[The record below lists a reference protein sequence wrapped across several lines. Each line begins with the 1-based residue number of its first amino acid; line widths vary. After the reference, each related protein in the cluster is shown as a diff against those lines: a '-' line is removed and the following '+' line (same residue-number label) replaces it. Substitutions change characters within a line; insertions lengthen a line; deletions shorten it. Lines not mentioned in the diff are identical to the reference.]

1 MTSPV
6 REKLSAARRRP
17 ALGVRGGRPRSR
29 WAWTSSR
36 TGAWAIRLVTLVAI
50 LVSWELYAGSV
61 SRALL
66 AGPIEIS
73 GSAYRLTIEQG
84 VILDAAL
91 TTFGA
96 LTLGLVVSV
105 VLGILIGLVMGR
117 VRWVERVLDPY
128 VTFFNAL
135 PSIVLIPLLLVLLG
149 FSLELRITL
158 VLLASVFPVIIN
170 TMTGVKT
177 VPIGLLEVGRMQC
190 ATERQVIRTIVLPSA
205 TPYIFVGIRQALS
218 QALVMTV
225 VAEILVAVTGLGGLM
240 VEYANYF
247 RTADLFVPLFV
258 IMGLSLFLTALVKRI
273 ERRVAPWNVK

>member
-6 REKLSAARRRP
+6 REKPVARGRRTP
-17 ALGVRGGRPRSR
+17 GVRGGRPRNR

-36 TGAWAIRLVTLVAI
+36 TGAWTIRLITLVTI
-50 LVSWELYAGSV
+50 LISWELYAARV

-66 AGPIEIS
+66 AGPIDIS
-73 GSAYRLTIEQG
+73 ESAYRLTIEQR
-84 VILDAAL
+84 VILDATL
-91 TTFGA
+91 ITFGA
-96 LTLGLVVSV
+96 LTLGLALSV
-105 VLGILIGLVMGR
+105 VLGIVIGLVMGR
-117 VRWVERVLDPY
+117 IRSVERVLDPY

-170 TMTGVKT
+170 TMTGVKA
-177 VPIGLLEVGRMQC
+177 VPTNLLEVGRMQC
-190 ATERQVIRTIVLPSA
+190 ASERQLVRTIVLPSA
-205 TPYIFVGIRQALS
+205 TPYIFIGIRQALS

-258 IMGLSLFLTALVKRI
+258 IMGLSLFLTALIKRI
-273 ERRVAPWNVK
+273 ERWVAPWNVK